1 MASALPVWEQHAP
14 TLPVQELTFRPWHG
28 AFMEPS
34 GRNRWQPVAN
44 GTSPKR
50 AEIGGSATVRN
61 RRQPPEL

>member
-14 TLPVQELTFRPWHG
+14 TLPVQELTFRP
-28 AFMEPS
+28 
-34 GRNRWQPVAN
+34 WQPVAN